1 VSAARWIQRTLI
13 GLAAIAATGLLTG
26 ATYERAMRIR
36 ARGEFT
42 APGRLVDVGGGR
54 RIQIDCR
61 GTGSPTVVLESGLDN
76 FGSLAWAAVHDSIAA
91 TTRVCAYSRAGLMW
105 SDPSDAPF
113 DSKTVARDLHAALA
127 AAGESA
133 PWVMVGHSLGGP
145 YVMAFTNLYDAE
157 VAGVVFVDASHPD
170 QFARFQEA
178 TGKPMM
184 PTPGVVRVGAALAWS
199 GIVRL
204 LPSAAPAASWPR
216 DVDRMTHAFLP
227 LSVNALAHEVE
238 AIPATLVTAGAS
250 RQLGDRP
257 LVVLSAGRAKDV
269 EELRAMGLTPAQGA
283 RLQAASLALHDDEAK
298 WSRRGR
304 HEIVSDA
311 THYIQFDR
319 PDVVI
324 RAVREVVAASV
335 AK

>member
-1 VSAARWIQRTLI
+1 VNAARWIQRTLI
-13 GLAAIAATGLLTG
+13 GVAAIAVTGLLTG
-26 ATYERAMRIR
+26 ATYERAMRMR
-36 ARGEFT
+36 ARRDFT
-42 APGRLVDVGGGR
+42 VPGRLVDVGGGR

-61 GTGSPTVVLESGLDN
+61 GAGSPTVVLESGLDN

-105 SDPSDAPF
+105 SDASDAPF
-113 DSKTVARDLHAALA
+113 ESKAVARDLHTALI

-145 YVMAFTNLYDAE
+145 YVMAFTDVYGTE
-157 VAGVVFVDASHPD
+157 VTGLVLVDASHPD
-170 QFARFQEA
+170 QFARFKEA
-178 TGKPMM
+178 TGQLLM
-184 PTPGVVRVGAALAWS
+184 PTPGIVRIGAALAWS

-204 LPSAAPAASWPR
+204 LPSAPPAASWPL

-238 AIPATLVTAGAS
+238 AIPATLATTSSA

-257 LVVLSAGRAKDV
+257 LVVLSAGRKDP
-269 EELRAMGLTPAQGA
+269 EALRTMGLTPEQGA
-283 RLQAASLALHDDEAK
+283 RLQAASLALHEEEAK

-324 RAVREVVAASV
+324 RTVREVVAASV